1 MSKVYL
7 ITGTSTGFG
16 RSLASEVLKR
26 GDKVVLTARKPEQV
40 AELVQANQENAI
52 AVRLDVTNAEER
64 HTALK
69 AAVERIIHL
78 CG

>member
-16 RSLASEVLKR
+16 RSLAEAVLER

-52 AVRLDVTNAEER
+52 AVRLDVTNAEDR
-64 HTALK
+64 NAAVK
-69 AAVERIIHL
+69 AAV
-78 CG
+78 